1 MEGLEELRL
10 GRQKEHLG
18 VPPEG
23 FDSDDDSA
31 AEGISESRS
40 KPANDPESGPKA
52 KLLKILTAQQMI
64 HGSDS

>member
-10 GRQKEHLG
+10 RRQKEQLG

-31 AEGISESRS
+31 AESISESRS
-40 KPANDPESGPKA
+40 KPAESAPKA
-52 KLLKILTAQQMI
+52 KLLKILTAQQII